1 MDFIVLSLSTP
12 PTNGKGEAQV
22 PGALKC
28 LTDYYSERVETHLS
42 LGPEWRQ
49 NGALTDYYS
58 ERAETPLGL
67 GPPPPE

>member
-1 MDFIVLSLSTP
+1 MDFIVLYLSTP

-58 ERAETPLGL
+58 ERAETHLSL
-67 GPPPPE
+67 APPPPD